1 MSLSDPSAVPDAASV
16 TRNRLVLVVY
26 TSAIFVSALL
36 LFSVQPLFTKMV
48 LPRLG
53 GSPAVWSVAMVFFQ
67 SLLLGGYAYAHY
79 LMQLR
84 NRMLPVVIHL
94 VLLVVALLT
103 LPLSIAGGWGEPP
116 TSGYA
121 FWLLG
126 LFAVSIGLPFFALAA
141 NNPLLQA
148 WFVRTGH
155 PNGPDP
161 YFLYASSNIGSFLA
175 LLSYPVLLEPMFT
188 LRTQNLIWTG
198 GYGLLIVLIAA
209 CGVLLLRSP
218 VMAVADVGAEAI
230 DAPAPPWIL
239 RARWIFLAAVPSGLL
254 IAVTAHISTDV
265 AAAPLL
271 WVLPLSLYLLTWV
284 LVFQSRPLLPHKW
297 ILLLQPLAIAGVI
310 VLLAVGGE
318 QNLLLTLG
326 GHQLCFFVIA
336 MACHGE
342 LARTRP
348 AAKYLTGFYVALSF
362 GGMVGGLFAGLIAPF
377 TFSWIAEYPIL
388 LACAALCRP
397 PGGNERLA
405 RWSNW
410 YWPLLAVLAVALI
423 APTYNTGKVFTWL
436 DTNRVWVIGAVGV
449 LSALLALGLNA
460 NRWKIF
466 ATVAVALALIRAYP
480 SDDGRVET
488 VRSFFGVH
496 KIVVTS
502 NGQYHVLMHGTTIYG
517 AEKYQNDD
525 GTPVTGRPEPI
536 TYYHKD
542 GGIGQAIAAMRERKG
557 GPLRVAVIGLG
568 SGTLACASEPGE
580 TWKFFEIDQT
590 MVDTAKDPKYFT
602 YISKCEPDMKPVIGD
617 ARLTFAKEAAGTL
630 RPDHR
635 RRLFVG
641 CDPDPS
647 RDRGGDG
654 DLQGQAGAA
663 GRCGDACVQPA
674 SRTGQRRGRHR
685 RRQRSQE
692 LGLQRGYQPRRGI
705 HLLDHGGGLGARG
718 GRCRQAGVVG
728 PMGTDR
734 SRRQPAGLDRRLLQ
748 RARRGVAAAEEG
760 RGVSLKRTI
769 RRLVR
774 NHSRLS
780 LLAARH
786 DQPETIVKKL
796 ALSFMAG
803 AGALLATS
811 AFAAPLSNG
820 LTALPDSNIEQV
832 RMVCNENGRCWRER
846 SERRVIVREFL
857 R

>member
-1 MSLSDPSAVPDAASV
+1 MTSPDPSAVSDQPSAS
-16 TRNRLVLVVY
+16 RNRLVLITY
-26 TSAIFVSALL
+26 TAAIFVSALL

-67 SLLLGGYAYAHY
+67 SLLLAGYAYAHY
-79 LMQLR
+79 LMQIR
-84 NRMLPVVIHL
+84 TRWIPVAAHL
-94 VLLVVALLT
+94 ALLVVALLT
-103 LPLSIAGGWGEPP
+103 LPLSIASGWGEPP

-198 GYGLLIVLIAA
+198 GYGLLIALIAA
-209 CGVLLLRSP
+209 CGALLLRSP
-218 VMAVADVGAEAI
+218 AMATADTAAADA
-230 DAPAPPWIL
+230 DAPAPLWSL

-297 ILLLQPLAIAGVI
+297 MLRAQPLAITGVI

-362 GGMVGGLFAGLIAPF
+362 GGMVGGLFAGLIAPLA
-377 TFSWIAEYPIL
+377 FSWIAEYPIL
-388 LACAALCRP
+388 LALAALCRP
-397 PGGNERLA
+397 PAGRERFP
-405 RWSNW
+405 RWSGW
-410 YWPLLAVLAVALI
+410 YWPFLAVLAIALI
-423 APTYNTGKVFTWL
+423 APSYSDGKVMAWL
-436 DTNRVWVIGAVGV
+436 DEHRVWVIGAVGV
-449 LSALLALGLNA
+449 LAALLALGLNA
-460 NRWKIF
+460 SRWKIF
-466 ATVAVALALIRAYP
+466 ATVAVALMLIRAYP

-496 KIVVTS
+496 KIVVTP
-502 NGQYHVLMHGTTIYG
+502 NGQYHVLMHGTTIHG
-517 AEKYQNDD
+517 AEKFQNDD

-542 GGIGQAIAAMRERKG
+542 GGIGQAISAVRARKG
-557 GPLRVAVIGLG
+557 APLRVAVIGLG
-568 SGTLACASEPGE
+568 SGTLTCASEPGE
-580 TWKFFEIDQT
+580 TWKFFEIDQS
-590 MVDTAKDPKYFT
+590 MVDTARDPKYFT
-602 YISKCEPDMKPVIGD
+602 YIQQCAPDLKPVIGD
-617 ARLTFAKEAAGTL
+617 ARLTFAREPDGIYDLIIVDAYSSDAIPIHLATEQAMEIYKAKLAPQGAVVMHVSNRHLELSSVVVGIAAANDLKSWVYSEDSGRDNEYIFATSVVVCAREEADVGELASSDVWAETEASANQRVWTDDYSNVLGAVW
-630 RPDHR
+630 
-635 RRLFVG
+635 RRLH
-641 CDPDPS
+641 
-647 RDRGGDG
+647 DG
-654 DLQGQAGAA
+654 
-663 GRCGDACVQPA
+663 
-674 SRTGQRRGRHR
+674 
-685 RRQRSQE
+685 
-692 LGLQRGYQPRRGI
+692 
-705 HLLDHGGGLGARG
+705 
-718 GRCRQAGVVG
+718 
-728 PMGTDR
+728 
-734 SRRQPAGLDRRLLQ
+734 
-748 RARRGVAAAEEG
+748 
-760 RGVSLKRTI
+760 
-769 RRLVR
+769 
-774 NHSRLS
+774 
-780 LLAARH
+780 
-786 DQPETIVKKL
+786 
-796 ALSFMAG
+796 
-803 AGALLATS
+803 
-811 AFAAPLSNG
+811 
-820 LTALPDSNIEQV
+820 EQ
-832 RMVCNENGRCWRER
+832 
-846 SERRVIVREFL
+846 
-857 R
+857 

>member
-1 MSLSDPSAVPDAASV
+1 MSSTDPSAVTEQASPS
-16 TRNRLVLVVY
+16 RNRLVLIAY
-26 TSAIFVSALL
+26 TAAIFVSALL

-67 SLLLGGYAYAHY
+67 SLLLAGYAYAHY

-84 NRMLPVVIHL
+84 NRMLPVAIHL
-94 VLLVVALLT
+94 ALLVIALLT
-103 LPLSIAGGWGEPP
+103 LPLSIASGWGEPP

-155 PNGPDP
+155 PSGPDP

-198 GYGLLIVLIAA
+198 GYGLLIVLIAG

-218 VMAVADVGAEAI
+218 ATAAADTLADDI
-230 DAPAPPWIL
+230 DAPAPPWML

-297 ILLLQPLAIAGVI
+297 MLMAQPLAITGVI
-310 VLLAVGGE
+310 VLLAFGGN

-388 LACAALCRP
+388 LAFAALCRP
-397 PGGNERLA
+397 PGGDERLP
-405 RWSNW
+405 RWSAR
-410 YWPLLAVLAVALI
+410 YWAFLAVLALALI
-423 APTYNTGKVFTWL
+423 VPSWSGGQIFAWL
-436 DTNRVWVIGAVGV
+436 DGHRVWVAGAVGV
-449 LSALLALGLNA
+449 LAALLALGLNA

-466 ATVAVALALIRAYP
+466 ATVVLALVLIRVYP
-480 SDDGRVET
+480 ADDGRVET

-496 KIVVTS
+496 KIVVTPH
-502 NGQYHVLMHGTTIYG
+502 GQYHVLMHGTTIHG
-517 AEKYQNDD
+517 AQKYQNDD
-525 GTPVTGRPEPI
+525 GTPIAGRPEPI

-542 GGIGQAIAAMRERKG
+542 GGIGQAIAAVRERKG

-568 SGTLACASEPGE
+568 AGTLTCASEPGE
-580 TWKFFEIDQT
+580 NWKFFEIDQT
-590 MVDTAKDPKYFT
+590 MVDTARDPKYFS
-602 YISKCEPDMKPVIGD
+602 YIQNCAPDMKPVIGD
-617 ARLTFAKEAAGTL
+617 ARLTFARE
-630 RPDHR
+630 PD
-635 RRLFVG
+635 G
-641 CDPDPS
+641 IY
-647 RDRGGDG
+647 
-654 DLQGQAGAA
+654 DLIIV
-663 GRCGDACVQPA
+663 DAYSSDAIP
-674 SRTGQRRGRHR
+674 
-685 RRQRSQE
+685 
-692 LGLQRGYQPRRGI
+692 I
-705 HLLDHGGGLGARG
+705 HLATEEAMEIYKSKLAPQGAVLMHVSNRHLELSSVVVGIAEENDLKSWVYSEDTNRDDEYIFSTTVVVSAREEVDVGKLASSEQWALTEANDNQRVWTDDYSNVLGA
-718 GRCRQAGVVG
+718 VW
-728 PMGTDR
+728 
-734 SRRQPAGLDRRLLQ
+734 RRMRDG
-748 RARRGVAAAEEG
+748 EE
-760 RGVSLKRTI
+760 
-769 RRLVR
+769 
-774 NHSRLS
+774 
-780 LLAARH
+780 
-786 DQPETIVKKL
+786 
-796 ALSFMAG
+796 
-803 AGALLATS
+803 
-811 AFAAPLSNG
+811 
-820 LTALPDSNIEQV
+820 
-832 RMVCNENGRCWRER
+832 
-846 SERRVIVREFL
+846 
-857 R
+857 

>member
-1 MSLSDPSAVPDAASV
+1 MTSPDPSAVPDAAAV
-16 TRNRLVLVVY
+16 DRNRLVLVVY

-79 LMQLR
+79 LMQIR
-84 NRMLPVVIHL
+84 SRVVPAAIHL
-94 VLLVVALLT
+94 VLLAVALLT

-116 TSGYA
+116 GSGYA

-209 CGVLLLRSP
+209 CAVLMLRSP
-218 VMAVADVGAEAI
+218 AMAGADRLAEDT

-297 ILLLQPLAIAGVI
+297 MLLLQPLAIAGLI
-310 VLLAVGGE
+310 LLLAFGGE

-326 GHQLCFFVIA
+326 GHQLGFFVIA

-348 AAKYLTGFYVALSF
+348 AAKHLTGFYVALSF

-397 PGGNERLA
+397 AGGDERFA
-405 RWSNW
+405 HWSRW
-410 YWPLLAVLAVALI
+410 YWPLLAVLAAALI
-423 APTYNTGKVFTWL
+423 APAYFDGKVMRWL
-436 DTNRVWVIGAVGV
+436 ETNRFLVIGDIAV
-449 LSALLALGLNA
+449 LSVLLALALNA
-460 NRWKIF
+460 NRWKVF
-466 ATVAVALALIRAYP
+466 ATVALALALIRIYP

-496 KIVVTS
+496 KIVVTP
-502 NGQYHVLMHGTTIYG
+502 NGQYHVLMHGTTIHG
-517 AEKYQNDD
+517 AEKRQNDD
-525 GTPVTGRPEPI
+525 GTPVTGRPVPI
-536 TYYHKD
+536 TYYHRD
-542 GGIGQAIAAMRERKG
+542 GGIGQAIAAVRERKG
-557 GPLRVAVIGLG
+557 AGLRVAVIGLG
-568 SGTLACASEPGE
+568 SGTLACASEQGE
-580 TWKFFEIDQT
+580 SWKFFEIDQT
-590 MVDTAKDPKYFT
+590 MVDTAKDPKYFS
-602 YISKCEPDMKPVIGD
+602 YIQKCEPDMKPVIGD
-617 ARLTFAKEAAGTL
+617 ARLTFAKEPAGSYDLIIVDAYSSDAIPVHLATEEAMAIYKERL
-630 RPDHR
+630 APQGVVAMHVSNRHLELSSVVVGIADANDLKSWVYSEDTSR
-635 RRLFVG
+635 DAEYIFSTTVVVSAREEADIGKLASSEQWALTEAEDDERVWTDDYSNVLGAVWRRLQKG
-641 CDPDPS
+641 
-647 RDRGGDG
+647 
-654 DLQGQAGAA
+654 
-663 GRCGDACVQPA
+663 
-674 SRTGQRRGRHR
+674 
-685 RRQRSQE
+685 
-692 LGLQRGYQPRRGI
+692 
-705 HLLDHGGGLGARG
+705 
-718 GRCRQAGVVG
+718 
-728 PMGTDR
+728 
-734 SRRQPAGLDRRLLQ
+734 
-748 RARRGVAAAEEG
+748 EE
-760 RGVSLKRTI
+760 
-769 RRLVR
+769 
-774 NHSRLS
+774 
-780 LLAARH
+780 
-786 DQPETIVKKL
+786 
-796 ALSFMAG
+796 
-803 AGALLATS
+803 
-811 AFAAPLSNG
+811 
-820 LTALPDSNIEQV
+820 
-832 RMVCNENGRCWRER
+832 
-846 SERRVIVREFL
+846 
-857 R
+857 